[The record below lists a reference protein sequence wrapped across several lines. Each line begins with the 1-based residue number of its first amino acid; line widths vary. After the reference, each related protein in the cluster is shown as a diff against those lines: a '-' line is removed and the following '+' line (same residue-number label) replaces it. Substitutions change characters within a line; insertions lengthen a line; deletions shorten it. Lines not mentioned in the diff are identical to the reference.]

1 MVEAHSGAGLEAHS
15 SAGRRQVRLIATR
28 TATAAAI
35 GILLGCCGC
44 AAGPRAADADND
56 PAETV
61 NRAVFKANLA
71 ADHAVVRPVAQA
83 YVDHVPEA
91 VRQGVRNVVQ
101 NLKEPANV
109 VNDLLQGHL
118 AQAGQSVGRLA
129 VNTTVGAAGVFDI
142 ANKWG
147 LPPHSAD
154 FGETLALW
162 GIGAG
167 PFVELPLLGPSNPR
181 DAIGTVVDLA
191 LNPLTYVGGAPATA
205 AGVAVGSAE
214 VVDTRARHLKDLDE
228 LEKNSLDY
236 YAELRS
242 VSRQHRDAEI
252 AAAKEKPRQGRVD
265 ISFPD
270 AAKPPGGQ
278 PPGGQP
284 AGGRPAGGQPAEGQ
298 PAGGQPPGGP
308 WAPARDLP

>member
-1 MVEAHSGAGLEAHS
+1 MERVTVLQSRKAGLQSRGEAGLQSHAK
-15 SAGRRQVRLIATR
+15 AGRRQIRLMAER
-28 TATAAAI
+28 GATAAAI
-35 GILLGCCGC
+35 VILLGCCGC
-44 AAGPRAADADND
+44 AAGPSAADADND
-56 PAETV
+56 PAEPV
-61 NRAVFKANLA
+61 NRAIFKANVA

-83 YVDHVPEA
+83 YVDHVPAA

-129 VNTTVGAAGVFDI
+129 VNSTVGAAGVFDI
-142 ANKWG
+142 AKKWG

-191 LNPLTYVGGAPATA
+191 LNPLTYVGGAPATY
-205 AGVAVGSAE
+205 AGVAAGSAD

-228 LEKNSLDY
+228 LERNSLDY

-252 AAAKEKPRQGRVD
+252 AAAKQPEKPKQGHVH
-265 ISFPD
+265 ITFPD
-270 AAKPPGGQ
+270 TPKP
-278 PPGGQP
+278 
-284 AGGRPAGGQPAEGQ
+284 
-298 PAGGQPPGGP
+298 
-308 WAPARDLP
+308 